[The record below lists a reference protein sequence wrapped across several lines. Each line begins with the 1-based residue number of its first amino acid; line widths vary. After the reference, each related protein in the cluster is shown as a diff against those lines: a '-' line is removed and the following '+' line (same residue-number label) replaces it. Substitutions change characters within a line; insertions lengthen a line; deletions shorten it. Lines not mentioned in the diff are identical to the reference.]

1 MSDSN
6 IRQVFAIARRRFLRR
21 LEQGPATFTE
31 AIRGLELPEGKDG
44 RLFGA
49 MVAELHRDGII
60 RPVGYVPSSNRC
72 CHSRLWKLV
81 DNTKGGDDA

>member
-1 MSDSN
+1 MRDSSPS
-6 IRQVFAIARRRFLRR
+6 VVSEARRRFLRR
-21 LEQGPATFTE
+21 LNQGPATLTE
-31 AIRGLELPEGKDG
+31 AIRGLELPEGRDG

-72 CHSRLWKLV
+72 CHSRLWELV
-81 DNTKGGDDA
+81 DNTKGGCRG

>member
-1 MSDSN
+1 MALS
-6 IRQVFAIARRRFLRR
+6 ARRRFLRR

-60 RPVGYVPSSNRC
+60 RPVGYVPSSNPC
-72 CHSRLWKLV
+72 CHSRQWELV
-81 DNTKGGDDA
+81 DNTKGGGRG